1 MNPRPLTLR
10 EQTLIERYSYCQL
23 GMTPHKFYAKWQVS
37 HEAMAA
43 ICSRSVSTVRCWFRK
58 GATYRRPTLTD
69 MRHLALMD
77 FLLENYEQIPSNLI
91 NPLCPDSDRERDT

>member
-1 MNPRPLTLR
+1 MNPRPLTSR

-23 GMTPHKFYAKWQVS
+23 GMTPQKFYAKWQVS

-77 FLLENYEQIPSNLI
+77 FLLEHYEQIQPNLI
-91 NPLCPDSDRERDT
+91 SPLCPDPNSDQDT